1 MNHFF
6 RHLIHLVQALLF
18 LVLGAIGLVLPWSAS
33 LQETAI
39 QFIQNRPIT
48 VFFVGLGFL
57 AISAAL
63 LVSWRESTRHRYFYV
78 RRGQRMVALDEK
90 LIDHY
95 LRTYW
100 YERFP
105 KLDIESQATLY
116 NQQLQ
121 ILVHFPPLSKEQQQQ
136 TLTQVQNELDEL
148 LTYYLGYHEPFRL
161 SATFGE

>member
-1 MNHFF
+1 
-6 RHLIHLVQALLF
+6 
-18 LVLGAIGLVLPWSAS
+18 
-33 LQETAI
+33 
-39 QFIQNRPIT
+39 
-48 VFFVGLGFL
+48 
-57 AISAAL
+57 
-63 LVSWRESTRHRYFYV
+63 
-78 RRGQRMVALDEK
+78 MVALDEK

-100 YERFP
+100 HERFP